1 MRGLKMK
8 RWNFV
13 ILGVVGALAITL
25 FIARRQSSSAKPVKD
40 ESASTAKVES
50 QRAPVLVELFTSEGC
65 SSCPPADEVLARLEK
80 EQPVAGAQIIALSQH
95 VDYWNNL
102 GWADPYS
109 AAAFSERQGAYSD
122 AFHEDG
128 VYTPQMIVD
137 GRAEFNGSHWEKA
150 LDEIATAARSQKASI
165 QLARAESNSKADA
178 LQLNVR
184 VENPPVATVNDS
196 AEVLLAITEG
206 NLRSSVAR
214 GENAGR
220 NLNHTAVVRQLTV
233 IGKIEP
239 QGEKTFTAAPVINLA
254 RDWKRENLHAVVFL
268 QEHGSRRVLGAAS
281 IALAAQ

>member
-1 MRGLKMK
+1 MK
-8 RWNFV
+8 RWNFLL
-13 ILGVVGALAITL
+13 LGAVCALAIT
-25 FIARRQSSSAKPVKD
+25 FVIARRQTSQTKMVEKETTSTPEVKAKP
-40 ESASTAKVES
+40 S
-50 QRAPVLVELFTSEGC
+50 PVLVELFTSEGC

-80 EQPVAGAQIIALSQH
+80 EQPVAGAQIIVLSQH
-95 VDYWNNL
+95 VDYWNHL

-109 AAAFSERQGAYSD
+109 SADFSQRQSVYSD

-128 VYTPQMIVD
+128 VYTPQMVVD
-137 GRAEFNGSHWEKA
+137 GQAEFNGSNWDKA
-150 LDEIATAARSQKASI
+150 RDEIATASRAPKASI
-165 QLARAESNSKADA
+165 QIERAESNSATNA
-178 LQLNVR
+178 LPLNVR
-184 VENPPVATVNDS
+184 IENPPAATANDS

-220 NLNHTAVVRQLTV
+220 SLSHTAVVRQLTV

-239 QGEKTFTAAPVINLA
+239 QGERTFTASTVVNLA

-268 QEHGSRRVLGAAS
+268 QEQGSRRILGAAS